1 MFRRPRRAPQGWR
14 AGPSRDLALADRAP
28 PEVLD
33 RVFPDIAAD
42 LEMFRN
48 EWGLRELGEEARD
61 DVASSLLSQVEKA
74 VRELKAGAGRK

>member
-1 MFRRPRRAPQGWR
+1 
-14 AGPSRDLALADRAP
+14 
-28 PEVLD
+28 VLD